1 MKIVFLCSEYPPAV
15 TGGIGTFTR
24 GLGEALAG
32 QGHEVHVVGL
42 YDVPAPARD
51 MVGGVRVARLPA
63 ARGRRAILA
72 NHLALWREIREV
84 ARSGKIDVIEAPDFE
99 GVTAGL
105 PRCSRVRL
113 VRLHGSHRYFSAERN
128 VAHSPLVALFEKWAL
143 QQADTIVSVSDYTA
157 ARTRDLFGLQCP
169 ISTLH
174 NAVNVSPAYP
184 RKSDYSETRRAVY
197 FGTLAEKKGVLA
209 LAQAWQGFHKTH
221 PAWRL
226 TVIGRDT
233 QHEGASMQ
241 ANIVALLGDAASSVE
256 FTGFMPNEAVLSRL
270 HSFDF
275 AVLPS
280 FSEAFALAPMEAM
293 ALGLPVVYSSMS
305 SGPELIQDGED
316 GWLCDP
322 HSVADVHSA
331 LSRAAASA
339 QERERIGKN
348 ARATVENRF
357 AYAAFVE
364 RNLAL
369 YTTLLAQ
376 QGSSSTP

>member
-1 MKIVFLCSEYPPAV
+1 MKILFVCNEYPPAV

-24 GLGEALAG
+24 GLGEALTAE
-32 QGHEVHVVGL
+32 GHEVHVVGL
-42 YDVPAPARD
+42 YDVPAPVRD
-51 MVGGVRVARLPA
+51 VVGGVRVARLPA

-72 NHLALWREIREV
+72 NRLALWREIREV
-84 ARSGKIDVIEAPDFE
+84 ARSGEIDVIEAPDFE
-99 GVTAGL
+99 GGTAGL

-128 VAHSPLVALFEKWAL
+128 VLHSPLVAFFEKWAL
-143 QQADTIVSVSDYTA
+143 QQADAIVSVSDYTA
-157 ARTRDLFGLQCP
+157 ARTRELFGLQLP

-174 NAVNVSPAYP
+174 NAVTVSPSHT
-184 RKSDYSETRRAVY
+184 RKSDYSETRSAVY

-209 LAQAWQGFHKTH
+209 LAQAWRDFHTTH
-221 PAWRL
+221 PRWTL

-233 QHEGASMQ
+233 PHAGATMQ
-241 ANIVALLGDAASSVE
+241 ANMVALLGDAASSVD
-256 FTGFMPNEAVLSRL
+256 FAGFMPNEAVLARL

-293 ALGLPVVYSSMS
+293 ALGLPVIYSSMS

-322 HSVADVHSA
+322 RSLTNVHSA
-331 LSRAAASA
+331 LNRAAASA
-339 QERERIGKN
+339 QVRERIGKN
-348 ARATVENRF
+348 GRATVESRF

-364 RNLAL
+364 CNLAL
-369 YTTLLAQ
+369 YTSLLAQ
-376 QGSSSTP
+376 QGPTP